1 VGEGLSG
8 EPTDLGVVTAFGQAV
23 ADFELVLAS
32 AEMARRVAEK
42 SSDNERKIFV
52 RKVWRRVRQLS
63 PGNADRRE
71 LMLWV
76 AMMGMH
82 FGWRERLKNFS
93 SPWDRF
99 RQRLRSAGI
108 RRKGREPP
116 EILLG
121 VCLDFRNAI
130 EDGALKI
137 EFHHHPESL
146 RESGVS
152 CRWGNSERRRCLA
165 Q

>member
-1 VGEGLSG
+1 
-8 EPTDLGVVTAFGQAV
+8 
-23 ADFELVLAS
+23 VL
-32 AEMARRVAEK
+32 AEK

-82 FGWRERLKNFS
+82 FGWRERLKNF
-93 SPWDRF
+93 
-99 RQRLRSAGI
+99 LVAGGI
-108 RRKGREPP
+108 AFANGCEVLVFVAKEENLP

-137 EFHHHPESL
+137 EFSSSPESL
-146 RESGVS
+146 RESGVHADGEIQS
-152 CRWGNSERRRCLA
+152 ADAALLN
-165 Q
+165 